1 MKKAFTLNEL
11 VVVVVIIG
19 LLAGIGYPQFT
30 KAIERA
36 KRVEGVVLLDN
47 VRTSQ
52 FRYALSSGSTSDK
65 IKDLDI
71 VIDNLKYFDVKSL
84 KLYKVS
90 ISGKDKPIA
99 SIKRLGK
106 SYTLYISLNGTITE
120 KKQSQGHLEPI
131 ETVELENSL

>member
-106 SYTLYISLNGTITE
+106 SYTLYISLNSPTLIE
-120 KKQSQGHLEPI
+120 KTTTRG
-131 ETVELENSL
+131 